1 LTYFSVCE
9 IKLYLLFRVSK
20 LGKKKKKTKERNEI
34 LGEGERERHDG
45 LEGTLKAGIEG
56 FPKLE
61 VSRNKVRTKT
71 SKSYVDN
78 FG

>member
-20 LGKKKKKTKERNEI
+20 LGKKKEKNERKK
-34 LGEGERERHDG
+34 LGEGERERPDG